1 MSNKNKA
8 AKKPENKKLSNV
20 ILEYLF
26 LSAAI
31 SLFTFFFLYSTSIS
45 LGDNYLAQK
54 GFILTDMQQITFQV
68 WARSICALASLLLFI
83 VIFLSVLGQR
93 LSYLITIT
101 RSVEQLHEKGMDYD
115 IPLEGN
121 DDLTRLAESINY
133 LAAARR
139 ELWRQEKVFQEER
152 EAWIRSLSHD
162 IRTPLTSMLSYS
174 EMLHSKDHLSRD
186 EMEAYINLVYSK
198 ATQIRQLTEQLM
210 DRDRGTWEKIDDIR
224 FLAGQFADEW
234 EELLEGRFT
243 CVTDL
248 AGMTD
253 FSGMADVHAL
263 RRILDNL
270 VSNVEKYADPSYE
283 VELTLRNED
292 RRLILI
298 QTNHIRTEGFGSVE
312 SSRIGLENVQKIA
325 ALYKGQADIS
335 DDGSI
340 FEIRIILNIPECL

>member
-1 MSNKNKA
+1 MSNKNKTS
-8 AKKPENKKLSNV
+8 KKPENKKLSNV

-26 LSAAI
+26 LSASI
-31 SLFTFFFLYSTSIS
+31 SLFTFFFLYSTSVSI
-45 LGDNYLAQK
+45 GDNYLAEK
-54 GFILTDMQQITFQV
+54 GFILTDMQQVTFHI
-68 WARSICALASLLLFI
+68 WARSICVLASILLFI
-83 VIFLSVLGQR
+83 VVFLSVLGQR
-93 LSYLITIT
+93 LSYLVTIT
-101 RSVEQLHEKGMDYD
+101 KGVEQLHEKGMDCD

-139 ELWRQEKVFQEER
+139 DLWRQEKDFQEER

-162 IRTPLTSMLSYS
+162 IRTPLTSVLSYS
-174 EMLHSKDHLSRD
+174 EMLQSKEHLSRD
-186 EMEAYINLVYSK
+186 EVEAYINLVYSK
-198 ATQIRQLTEQLM
+198 ATQIRQLTEQLV
-210 DRDRGTWEKIDDIR
+210 DRDRGTWEKIDDIL

-243 CVTDL
+243 CATDL
-248 AGMTD
+248 SGMSS

-270 VSNVEKYADPSYE
+270 VSNVEKYADPSHD
-283 VELTLRNED
+283 VELTLKNEG

-298 QTNHIRTEGFGSVE
+298 QRNHIRTGSFGSVE

-325 ALYKGQADIS
+325 ALYKGQADVS
-335 DDGSI
+335 DDGSVFAI
-340 FEIRIILNIPECL
+340 WITLNIPECL